1 MHVQRLASVAVAAAG
16 LLLPGAADALDRR
29 VTIINDTSYDIVE
42 FYGSQRDAATWE
54 ENILGGDILSA
65 GSQLSIN
72 FDDGTGYCIFDF
84 RAVFSD
90 GDVLVREGINVCEI
104 GSYRYHE

>member
-1 MHVQRLASVAVAAAG
+1 MAAM
-16 LLLPGAADALDRR
+16 LLVSSSANALDRR
-29 VTIINDTSYDIVE
+29 VTIVNETSYDIVE

-54 ENILGGDILSA
+54 ENILGGDILPS
-65 GSQLSIN
+65 GSQVSIN

-90 GDVLVREGINVCEI
+90 GDVLIREGVNVCEI
-104 GSYRYHE
+104 GTFTYND